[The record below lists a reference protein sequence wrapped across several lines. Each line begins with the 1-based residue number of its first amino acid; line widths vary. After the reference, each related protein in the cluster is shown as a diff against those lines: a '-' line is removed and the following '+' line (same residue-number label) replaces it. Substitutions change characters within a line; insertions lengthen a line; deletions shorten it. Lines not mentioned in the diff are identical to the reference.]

1 MKKFKTDKWSDEE
14 NEKFYMAISIY
25 GTDFA
30 LVSSLFGPSKT
41 REQIKN
47 KFKKEEKK
55 NKEKI
60 DGALK
65 NPESFKRRNFEE
77 KFGKRVI
84 AKKEFDEE
92 KLREALM
99 ENQEIERQE

>member
-1 MKKFKTDKWSDEE
+1 MKKFKTDKWSEEE
-14 NEKFYMAISIY
+14 NNRFFMAIAIY

-55 NKEKI
+55 NKAVI
-60 DGALK
+60 DAAL
-65 NPESFKRRNFEE
+65 
-77 KFGKRVI
+77 
-84 AKKEFDEE
+84 
-92 KLREALM
+92 
-99 ENQEIERQE
+99 